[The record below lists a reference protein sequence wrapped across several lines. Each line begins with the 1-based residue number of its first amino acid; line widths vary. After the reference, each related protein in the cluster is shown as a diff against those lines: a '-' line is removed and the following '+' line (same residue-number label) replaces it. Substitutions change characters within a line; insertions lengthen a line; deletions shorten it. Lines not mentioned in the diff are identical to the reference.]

1 MHQKDSER
9 RHLELNC
16 LVLGD
21 DNPRH
26 IFPVKIEKTALVG
39 TLKKVIKDE
48 QKHAFEHVDADT
60 LVLWSV
66 SILVDENLRESLSKL
81 ELVDKGSLQP
91 VQELSE
97 IFTGT
102 PVKKHVHIVI
112 KAPPSGECLWL
123 TVSRLYTSAPDY
135 VVSPL
140 SVIYPCTTPVDSLTG
155 LY

>member
-1 MHQKDSER
+1 MHQKDSEP

-16 LVLGD
+16 FVLGD
-21 DNPRH
+21 DPGRVFS
-26 IFPVKIEKTALVG
+26 IRIAATDSVI
-39 TLKKVIKDE
+39 TLRKLIKDE
-48 QKHAFEHVDADT
+48 QKPAFDHVPAHT

-102 PVKKHVHIVI
+102 LAKKRVHIVI
-112 KAPPSGECLWL
+112 KAPPSGECVWL

-135 VVSPL
+135 AVSPL

>member
-1 MHQKDSER
+1 MHPKDSER

-16 LVLGD
+16 FVLGD
-21 DNPRH
+21 DPGRVFS
-26 IFPVKIEKTALVG
+26 IRIAATDSVI
-39 TLKKVIKDE
+39 TLRKLIKDE
-48 QKHAFEHVDADT
+48 KQHTFEHVPANT
-60 LVLWSV
+60 LVLWRV
-66 SILVDENLRESLSKL
+66 SIPVDENLRESLSKL

-102 PVKKHVHIVI
+102 PVKKRVHIVI

-140 SVIYPCTTPVDSLTG
+140 SVISPRTTPVNSLTG